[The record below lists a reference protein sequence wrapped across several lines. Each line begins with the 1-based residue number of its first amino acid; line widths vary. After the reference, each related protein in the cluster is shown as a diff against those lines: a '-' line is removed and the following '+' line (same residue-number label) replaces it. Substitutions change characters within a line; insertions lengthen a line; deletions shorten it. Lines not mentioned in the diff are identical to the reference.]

1 MSVRPSWIRRLALAA
16 GLVFA
21 ALAALLPWWRN
32 HGYLRDFYDYGL
44 VMSGVGRIAVGERP
58 YADFVTPIQTGTFL
72 FNGWAE
78 SAGGGTYQA
87 MTWGAAV
94 LILLG
99 AVGLGLMFARRWP
112 AGVAVL
118 AAAALTIMSAS
129 QHTIIWHN
137 AVGALCLVIVA
148 WAAALAPVWR
158 RRHWPW
164 AALAMA
170 GLFIGGIN
178 KLNAHLVALACA
190 VAWTLR
196 AVARRETDGRSALA
210 ALAGW
215 VLAGVVAPV
224 TFEIFWSGAT
234 FSTWWHNVI
243 AMPFSSRAGDFGW
256 VLRPEFYLQVRH
268 DYYGGVTIP
277 WLGAL
282 GLAATLGTGVVAWRA
297 AAGWENRGW
306 AVAATAFAAAAGAGL
321 LATNYE
327 IAWIA
332 MAAWLG
338 LVAALWMGFGL
349 RVRGVSFWLLI
360 VTPLLVVGAA
370 AWESAWRGQRSQFGY
385 STAPRK
391 NYVDAGEVH
400 EDFAYLRGT
409 RVPPEIAQTMNEA
422 LQERAKISRL
432 FQKKAFY
439 GPGLEWLERV
449 WPAVKVR
456 GLPLWLHDGTS
467 YGAEERARLLAA
479 LRPGGAFDFVM
490 VTEAR
495 NHWPEEITALIRGG
509 FARDYFGSTWVL
521 YRALPPGAPADA
533 PLAFLARF
541 GGNVDAAQLRSN
553 LRTFTLTDGRE
564 FLGATQGTGT
574 LRLLTASYRLSFE
587 AVIKRTDPALS
598 GAVRLKFR
606 AFGLEGEKLLERGSF
621 DADLPAGETEK
632 VITTTI
638 DPGGLP
644 MLFLIEVPEELTG
657 RIEAGWRGLRLSHTL
672 DDADEPPAVRPG
684 AATIRPADEGEKA
697 ALLPTEA
704 RDASVFVRVTG
715 EPSPEGLLL
724 TPGGEIWLRVKGGL
738 ALDFAVRSAGPLQ
751 PPALP
756 VVRVLYYKGGRLD
769 VLTQDAIRA
778 EDPVQF
784 HAWSAEG
791 GGWIGLLLDPSG
803 SVPALRVKVINVAR

>member
-1 MSVRPSWIRRLALAA
+1 MSVRPSWFRRLALVA
-16 GLVFA
+16 GLTLA

-44 VMSGVGRIAVGERP
+44 VMSGVGRVAAGERP
-58 YADFVTPIQTGTFL
+58 YADFVTPIQAGTFL
-72 FNGWAE
+72 FNAWAE
-78 SAGGGTYQA
+78 RMGDGSYQA
-87 MTWGAAV
+87 MTRGAAV

-99 AVGLGLMFARRWP
+99 VVGLGWMLARRWP
-112 AGVAVL
+112 TWIALL
-118 AAAALTIMSAS
+118 AAAALTTMSAS

-137 AVGALCLVIVA
+137 AVGALCLVVVA
-148 WAAALAPVWR
+148 WAAAVAPVWR
-158 RRHWPW
+158 RGNWPW
-164 AALAMA
+164 MTLAMA
-170 GLFIGGIN
+170 ALFIGGIN

-196 AVARRETDGRSALA
+196 ALARRETDGCRALA
-210 ALAGW
+210 ALGGW
-215 VLAGVVAPV
+215 GIAGVVAPV
-224 TFEIFWSGAT
+224 VFEIAWSGAPWT
-234 FSTWWHNVI
+234 AWWHNVI

-282 GLAATLGTGVVAWRA
+282 GLVATVGTGVVAWRA
-297 AAGWENRGW
+297 ASGWAERGW
-306 AVAATAFAAAAGAGL
+306 AAAAALFAAGAGAGL

-338 LVAALWMGFGL
+338 LLAALWTGLGLPARGAGFWG
-349 RVRGVSFWLLI
+349 LI
-360 VTPLLVVGAA
+360 VVPLLFVGGA

-385 STAPRK
+385 STAPRA
-391 NYVDAGEVH
+391 NYVDAGAVH

-422 LQERAKISRL
+422 LQERARISPL

-467 YGAEERARLLAA
+467 YGAEERARLLEA
-479 LRPGGAFDFVM
+479 LRPGGLFDFVM

-495 NHWPEEITALIRGG
+495 NHWPKEIAELIRGG
-509 FARDYFGSTWVL
+509 YARDYFGSTWVL
-521 YRALPPGAPADA
+521 YRALPPSAPAEE

-553 LRTFTLTDGRE
+553 LRPFALADGRE
-564 FLGATQGTGT
+564 FLGTGQGTGT
-574 LRLLTASYRLSFE
+574 LRLLTASYRLSVE
-587 AVIKRTDPALS
+587 AVIRRVDPALS
-598 GAVRLKFR
+598 GAVRLRFR
-606 AFGLEGEKLLERGSF
+606 AFGMDGEKMLERGSF
-621 DADLPAGETEK
+621 EAELPAGELEK
-632 VITTTI
+632 VIATTI

-644 MLFLIEVPEELTG
+644 MLFLVEVPQELAG
-657 RIEAGWRGLRLSHTL
+657 RIEAGWRSLRLSHTL
-672 DDADEPPAVRPG
+672 DDPDAPPAVRPG
-684 AATIRPADEGEKA
+684 ADKAWLADESYRA
-697 ALLPTEA
+697 ALLPGVA
-704 RDASVFVRVTG
+704 RDIPVFARILGQPAADGVA
-715 EPSPEGLLL
+715 LA
-724 TPGGEIWLRVKGGL
+724 PGGEIWLRAKGGL
-738 ALDFAVRSAGPLQ
+738 MLEFTVRPDGPLH

-756 VVRVLYYKGGRLD
+756 VVRVLYYKGGRLEI
-769 VLTQDAIRA
+769 LAQDAIRSA
-778 EDPVQF
+778 DAVQF
-784 HAWSAEG
+784 RAWCAEG
-791 GGWIGLLLDPSG
+791 DGWIGLLLDRSDA
-803 SVPALRVKVINVAR
+803 VPALRVQARIMP

>member
-16 GLVFA
+16 GLAFA

-44 VMSGVGRIAVGERP
+44 VMSGVGRIAAGERP

-78 SAGGGTYQA
+78 RAGGGTYQA
-87 MTWGAAV
+87 MTWGAAG

-99 AVGLGLMFARRWP
+99 TVGLGLMFARRWP
-112 AGVAVL
+112 GWAAVL
-118 AAAALTIMSAS
+118 AAAALTLMSAS

-137 AVGALCLVIVA
+137 AVGALCLVVVA

-158 RRHWPW
+158 RGNWLW

-196 AVARRETDGRSALA
+196 ALARRETDWRGALA
-210 ALAGW
+210 AMIGW
-215 VLAGVVAPV
+215 VVAGVLAPV
-224 TFEIFWSGAT
+224 VFEIAWSGAT
-234 FSTWWHNVI
+234 FPTWWHNVI

-297 AAGWENRGW
+297 ASGWANRGW
-306 AVAATAFAAAAGAGL
+306 AFAATAFAAAAGAGL

-349 RVRGVSFWLLI
+349 PARGVGFWLLV

-370 AWESAWRGQRSQFGY
+370 AGESAWRGQRSQFGY
-385 STAPRK
+385 STAPRER
-391 NYVDAGEVH
+391 YVDAGAVH
-400 EDFAYLRGT
+400 ADFAYLRGT

-422 LQERAKISRL
+422 LLERARIPRL
-432 FQKKAFY
+432 FQSKAFY

-467 YGAEERARLLAA
+467 YGPEERARLNEA
-479 LRPGGAFDFVM
+479 LGADGYFDFVM

-495 NHWPEEITALIRGG
+495 NHWPPEIAARIRSG
-509 FARDYFGSTWVL
+509 FARLYFGSTWVL
-521 YRALPPGAPADA
+521 YRALPPGAPADE
-533 PLAFLARF
+533 PLAFLTRF
-541 GGNVDAAQLRSN
+541 GGNVDARQLRSN
-553 LRTFTLTDGRE
+553 LQPAALADGRE
-564 FLGATQGTGT
+564 FLGTAQGTGT
-574 LRLLTASYRLSFE
+574 LRLLTASYRMSVE
-587 AVIKRTDPALS
+587 AVIRRTDPTLPS
-598 GAVRLKFR
+598 AVKLRFR
-606 AFGLEGEKLLERGSF
+606 AFGIEGEKLLERGSF
-621 DADLPAGETEK
+621 EAELPAGEDEK
-632 VITTTI
+632 VVPTTI

-644 MLFLIEVPEELTG
+644 MFFMVDVPAELSG
-657 RIEAGWRGLRLSHTL
+657 RIQVGWRGLRLSHTL
-672 DDADEPPAVRPG
+672 DDPDDPPLVRSDAGQVWPVSE
-684 AATIRPADEGEKA
+684 RYRA
-697 ALLPTEA
+697 ALLPDAPREVGVYA
-704 RDASVFVRVTG
+704 RIVG
-715 EPSPEGLLL
+715 EPSADGVTLA
-724 TPGGEIWLRVKGGL
+724 PGGEIWLRAKGGL
-738 ALDFAVRSAGPLQ
+738 TLQFTVRPDGSLR

-756 VVRVLYYKGGRLD
+756 VVRVLYYKGGRLE
-769 VLTQDAIRA
+769 VLTQDAIRSM
-778 EDPVQF
+778 DPVRLR
-784 HAWSAEG
+784 AWCAEG
-791 GGWIGLLLDPSG
+791 DGWIGVLLDRSDA
-803 SVPALRVKVINVAR
+803 VPALRVRAEILP